1 MLLNGFKM
9 ANLKEI
15 SEQGVNF
22 IKSFEGF
29 SSVPY
34 NDGVGVMTI
43 GYGHALRKKDKHL
56 KKITEEQAVEILKED
71 VSIAVK
77 NVNNLVKVD
86 ITQNQFDALVS
97 FAFNVGVGNLKNST
111 LLKKLNQ
118 GDYIGAA
125 DEFLR
130 WNKGRV
136 NGVMK
141 EMKGLTRRRVAERA
155 LFLEP

>member
-9 ANLKEI
+9 ANSKEM
-15 SEQGVNF
+15 SEQGVNL

-43 GYGHALRKKDKHL
+43 GYGHALRKNDKHL
-56 KKITEEQAVEILKED
+56 KKVTEEQAVEILKED

-77 NVNNLVKVD
+77 HVNNLVKVD

-97 FAFNVGVGNLKNST
+97 FAFNVGVGNLKSST

>member
-1 MLLNGFKM
+1 MLLNGSNM
-9 ANLKEI
+9 TNLKEM
-15 SEQGVNF
+15 SEQGVNL

-43 GYGHALRKKDKHL
+43 GYGHVLRKKDKHL

-118 GDYIGAA
+118 GDFIGAA

>member
-9 ANLKEI
+9 ANLKEM
-15 SEQGVNF
+15 SEQGVNL

-43 GYGHALRKKDKHL
+43 GYGHAFRKKDKHL

>member
-1 MLLNGFKM
+1 MTKE
-9 ANLKEI
+9 LKEM
-15 SEQGVNF
+15 SEDGVNL

-43 GYGHALRKKDKHL
+43 GYGHALRKMDRHL
-56 KKITEEQAVEILKED
+56 TKVTEQQATEILKED
-71 VSIAVK
+71 ISIAVK
-77 NVNNLVKVD
+77 NVNSLVKVEL
-86 ITQNQFDALVS
+86 TQNQFDALVS

-111 LLKKLNQ
+111 LLKKLNE
-118 GDYIGAA
+118 GDYSGAA

-141 EMKGLTRRRVAERA
+141 EMKGLTRRRVAERT
-155 LFLEP
+155 LFLKP

>member
-1 MLLNGFKM
+1 MT
-9 ANLKEI
+9 NLKEM
-15 SEQGVNF
+15 SEQGVNL

-43 GYGHALRKKDKHL
+43 GYGHALRKNDKHL
-56 KKITEEQAVEILKED
+56 NKVTEEQAVEILKED

-77 NVNNLVKVD
+77 HVNNLVKVD